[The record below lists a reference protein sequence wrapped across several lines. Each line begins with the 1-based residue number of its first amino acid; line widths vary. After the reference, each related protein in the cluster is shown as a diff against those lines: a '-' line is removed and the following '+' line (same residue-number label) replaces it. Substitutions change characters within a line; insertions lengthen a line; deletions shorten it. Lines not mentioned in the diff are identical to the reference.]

1 MQTLIQATLAT
12 VLIFSVGCAVSP
24 APKRGYPPLE
34 VSVEQAGVRL
44 LRRGMTVCLIRT
56 DLPKVERWE
65 IINRNTEIVIK
76 SRGER
81 GPAAI
86 ELFDTR
92 SGILKGKIMEYAIRN
107 GQPEWASGFETR
119 AKRMDGPSLRATSR

>member
-1 MQTLIQATLAT
+1 LAALL
-12 VLIFSVGCAVSP
+12 VFGAGCAVNP
-24 APKRGYPPLE
+24 APRKGYPPLD

-56 DLPKVERWE
+56 GLPKVERWE

-76 SRGER
+76 SRGDR

-86 ELFDTR
+86 ELFDTQ
-92 SGILKGKIMEYAIRN
+92 SGILKAKVMEDAIHN
-107 GQPEWASGFETR
+107 GRPEWAWFEN
-119 AKRMDGPSLRATSR
+119 

>member
-1 MQTLIQATLAT
+1 MLRILSPIVRAEKPRPVILATLA
-12 VLIFSVGCAVSP
+12 VLLVLGTGCALSP
-24 APKRGYPPLE
+24 ATKKGYPPLD

-44 LRRGMTVCLIRT
+44 LRRGMTICLIRT
-56 DLPKVERWE
+56 ELPNVERWE

-86 ELFDTR
+86 ELFDTQ
-92 SGILKGKIMEYAIRN
+92 SGILKGKVMEYAIHN
-107 GQPEWASGFETR
+107 GQPSWASGFEN
-119 AKRMDGPSLRATSR
+119 